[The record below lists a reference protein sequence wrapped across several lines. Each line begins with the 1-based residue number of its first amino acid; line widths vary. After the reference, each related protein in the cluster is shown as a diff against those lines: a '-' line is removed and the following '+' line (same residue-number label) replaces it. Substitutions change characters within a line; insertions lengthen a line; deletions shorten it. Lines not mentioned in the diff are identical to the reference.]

1 MVKFLKMTERG
12 GGDGGGVSV
21 SSLYNSRT
29 VGLFQLKSEVPVSN
43 YPVLDMYVP
52 HTPVYNSPHQVIRY
66 QVTKSSVLLL

>member
-1 MVKFLKMTERG
+1 METEEA
-12 GGDGGGVSV
+12 DPFHP
-21 SSLYNSRT
+21 YIIA

-43 YPVLDMYVP
+43 YPVLDMYDVP